1 MTHEADLDIEDLGSF
16 EHLGGASTSQ
26 LNAVPTVQ
34 NAVQSS
40 KLKTLDFTDA
50 SPEVPGTQR
59 LWIKTFG
66 CSHNTSDAEYMAG
79 QLAHYGYTLVPD
91 ESAEDAD
98 LWLINSCT
106 VKGPSQAAI
115 GNLVRRGRAQGK
127 ALLVSGCVPQ
137 GDKGAPELKGVSL
150 LGVTQID
157 RVVEA
162 VEETMK
168 GNTVELLSKKSL
180 PRLDLPKIRRNPHV
194 EILPLSTGCLGACT
208 YCKTKHARGHL
219 GSYAPEALIQRVRNA
234 VSDPLVREIW
244 LSSEDT
250 GAYGRDLGT
259 NLPALLRA
267 LIAELPSDGRTMLRI
282 GMTNPPFILEHL
294 EEIANALSHPACF
307 SYLHVPVQSGSNPV
321 LTRMNREYT
330 VEEFKKVCDFLSE
343 RVPNMSLAT
352 DIIAGFPGETESDH
366 EMTLRLLEKY
376 KFPHTH
382 ISQFYP
388 RPGTPAARMKRVPT
402 EVVKRRSREI
412 STLVESW
419 TDSYEAYVGTV
430 QRCMIIEKA
439 ADGTSLVGHTK
450 SYAQVLIPPNDG
462 RNLLG
467 CIADVKIKSAGRWS
481 VKGEVIGIVYSP
493 TDGCSPS
500 LPKYS
505 LGGALTGGSPA
516 AAAAASGG
524 PTIEAGPKVLEKP
537 ATATVGTNQLLEDD
551 VYLKTLRAIVWIS
564 SIVGLLAIIL
574 SAMLAQ
580 FS

>member
-1 MTHEADLDIEDLGSF
+1 MTHETELDIEDLGTF
-16 EHLGGASTSQ
+16 EHLNGTSTKVT
-26 LNAVPTVQ
+26 AVPTVQ
-34 NAVQSS
+34 NAPSPS
-40 KLKTLDFTDA
+40 IAKTPD
-50 SPEVPGTQR
+50 SGEVSGVPGTQR

-91 ESAEDAD
+91 ENADDAD

-106 VKGPSQAAI
+106 VKGPSQTAI
-115 GNLVRRGRAQGK
+115 GNLVRRGRDRGK

-137 GDKGAPELKGVSL
+137 GDKSAPELKGVSL

-180 PRLDLPKIRRNPHV
+180 PRLDLPKVRRNPHV

-219 GSYAPEALIQRVRNA
+219 GSYSPEVLIQRVKHA
-234 VSDPLVREIW
+234 VADPLVREIW

-259 NLPALLRA
+259 NLPTLLQA

-294 EEIANALSHPACF
+294 EEIADALSHPACF

-330 VEEFKKVCDFLSE
+330 VEEFEKVCDFLSN
-343 RVPNMSLAT
+343 RVPNLSLAT

-366 EMTLRLLEKY
+366 SMTLRLLEKY

-402 EVVKRRSREI
+402 EIVKRRSREI
-412 STLVESW
+412 SSLVESW
-419 TDSYEAYVGTV
+419 TDSYESYVGTV
-430 QRCMIIEKA
+430 QRCMIVEKA

-450 SYAQVLIPPNDG
+450 SYAQVLIPPSDEMS
-462 RNLLG
+462 LLG
-467 CIADVKIKSAGRWS
+467 CIAEVKIISAGRWS
-481 VKGEVIGIVYSP
+481 VKGEVIKVLYSP
-493 TDGCSPS
+493 DSTS
-500 LPKYS
+500 
-505 LGGALTGGSPA
+505 
-516 AAAAASGG
+516 SGG
-524 PTIEAGPKVLEKP
+524 MNIFYPPVPGPILSP
-537 ATATVGTNQLLEDD
+537 NTDDATTEPGLRTLTQKSSTLDGITNVNDGSLDNID
-551 VYLKTLRAIVWIS
+551 YRGMLRGIMWIS
-564 SIVGLLAIIL
+564 IFFGVIAILLSSIL
-574 SAMLAQ
+574 SQ
-580 FS
+580 FT